1 MTTLELL
8 GNQLVI
14 RLSTALSLSL
24 GVALLLLVIAVTVL
38 AELKQAV
45 QQYKQSAAV
54 TKLECIL
61 VMLIAVMLFMQ
72 LNTTSST
79 TS

>member
-38 AELKQAV
+38 A
-45 QQYKQSAAV
+45 
-54 TKLECIL
+54 KLT
-61 VMLIAVMLFMQ
+61 A
-72 LNTTSST
+72 SST
-79 TS
+79 TVQAECSSYEAGMHSSHAHCSHALYAA

>member
-38 AELKQAV
+38 AELTAV

>member
-38 AELKQAV
+38 AELTA
-45 QQYKQSAAV
+45 
-54 TKLECIL
+54 
-61 VMLIAVMLFMQ
+61 
-72 LNTTSST
+72 SST
-79 TS
+79 TVQAECSSYEAGMHSSHAHCSHALYAA

>member
-24 GVALLLLVIAVTVL
+24 GVALLLVIAVTVL
-38 AELKQAV
+38 AKLTASSTTVQAEC
-45 QQYKQSAAV
+45 SSF
-54 TKLECIL
+54 TKLEYIL

>member
-24 GVALLLLVIAVTVL
+24 GVALLLVIAVTVL
-38 AELKQAV
+38 AELTA
-45 QQYKQSAAV
+45 
-54 TKLECIL
+54 
-61 VMLIAVMLFMQ
+61 
-72 LNTTSST
+72 SST
-79 TS
+79 TVQAECSSYEAGMHSSHAHCSHALYAA